1 MKSIFL
7 DYNATTPIAP
17 SVQEAMLPFMAEYF
31 ATPDAYYAKS
41 RAVEEALEDAR
52 GQVANL
58 LGVTP
63 PEIVFCS
70 SGTES
75 CNLAIQ
81 GIANQYRQQGQ
92 ACHLIGSAVEHPA
105 VMRTLQ
111 YCQQMGSELT
121 ILPVDRNGLVAPDT
135 LEDAL
140 RDDTRLVSIA
150 LANEQTGVIQP
161 IEQLAAVCRKRNVK
175 FHTDACQATGKLHV
189 KPKQLQVDLLSLSAH
204 KFYGPKGAAA
214 LFCRKGTHL
223 LPLIHGLGNES
234 TLRAGCEN
242 VMAYIGMGK
251 AANLVDRSI
260 DAASEKLKGLT
271 DKLRRQLTAAILAPV
286 TVHGIKTARLPN
298 TLSISLP
305 GVNGL
310 EVLKRVPEISA
321 ATWSGTTASHG
332 NSSAVLT
339 AMQVSPEEAQGTIRL
354 SVGWYTSEEEIDT
367 ACDLLLH
374 AWESL
379 RSN

>member
-31 ATPDAYYAKS
+31 ATPDTYYAKS

-63 PEIVFCS
+63 REIVFCS

-81 GIANQYRQQGQ
+81 GIANLYRQNGQ
-92 ACHLIGSAVEHPA
+92 SCHLIGTAVEHPA
-105 VMRTLQ
+105 VLRTLLF
-111 YCQQMGSELT
+111 CQKMGSELT
-121 ILPVDRNGLVAPDT
+121 ILPVDRNGLVSPAT

-161 IEQLAAVCRKRNVK
+161 IEQLAAVCRQRNVL
-175 FHTDACQATGKLHV
+175 FHTDACQAAGKLHV
-189 KPKQLQVDLLSLSAH
+189 KPNQLQVDLLSLSAH

-214 LFCRKGTHL
+214 MYCRRGTHL
-223 LPLIHGLGNES
+223 LPLVHGQGNES

-242 VMAYIGMGK
+242 VMACIGMGK

-260 DAASEKLKGLT
+260 DAAAEKLTQLT
-271 DKLRRQLTAAILAPV
+271 EKLHRQLAAAISAPV

-298 TLSISLP
+298 TLSINLP
-305 GVNGL
+305 GASGL
-310 EVLKRVPEISA
+310 DILKRIPEISA
-321 ATWSGTTASHG
+321 ATWSDSTSRLG

-339 AMQVSPEEAQGTIRL
+339 AMHVPPEEAQGTIRL
-354 SVGWYTSEEEIDT
+354 SVGWYTSEEEIDS

-379 RSN
+379 RNG